1 MNVIKV
7 YKKLREAMF
16 KSSSIVKSNKNDF
29 SRSIK
34 YIVMDELMNCKF
46 ATTILKARRTS
57 V

>member
-7 YKKLREAMF
+7 YKKLREPMF
-16 KSSSIVKSNKNDF
+16 KSSSIVKSNKKDF

-34 YIVMDELMNCKF
+34 YILMDKLMNCKF
-46 ATTILKARRTS
+46 ATTILEARGTS

>member
-16 KSSSIVKSNKNDF
+16 KSSSIVKSNKKDF
-29 SRSIK
+29 SRSFK
-34 YIVMDELMNCKF
+34 YIVMDKLMNCKF